1 MPAAQTGRQG
11 EGILTRSIRC
21 VHRVEDLLLALILGA
36 MIIIASSQIFL
47 RNLFDWNL
55 SWGDSLTR
63 LLVLWVGLLGALAAT
78 RENRHISI
86 DVLSH
91 LFPPRGRAA
100 SQALG
105 SLFAAG
111 VCATVA
117 WYATIFVWDER
128 SAGSTGLLGIP
139 EWLLHAVVPVGF
151 ALIALR
157 YALLAGAR
165 TRSVITGELP
175 EPLKPME
182 PAP

>member
-1 MPAAQTGRQG
+1 MPAAQTGQPG
-11 EGILTRSIRC
+11 ESLVARGIHWLHRAEDWLLT
-21 VHRVEDLLLALILGA
+21 LILGA

-111 VCATVA
+111 VCGVVA
-117 WYATIFVWDER
+117 WHATRFVWDER
-128 SAGSTGLLGIP
+128 SAGSSGLLGLP

-157 YALLAGAR
+157 YALLAAAR
-165 TRSVITGELP
+165 TQSVITGQLP
-175 EPLKPME
+175 EPPE
-182 PAP
+182 VAGPTP